1 MGVVDVNASRMA
13 IATRSSSDY
22 IVALKPD
29 EAGISVNSGGD
40 ITTQYCGIHA
50 TSIFKGQKND
60 FRNAEAITESVGAYS
75 VEGESAVESRFAA
88 RAVG

>member
-1 MGVVDVNASRMA
+1 V
-13 IATRSSSDY
+13 
-22 IVALKPD
+22 KPD
-29 EAGISVNSGGD
+29 EAGISVNSGGG

-75 VEGESAVESRFAA
+75 VEGENR
-88 RAVG
+88 